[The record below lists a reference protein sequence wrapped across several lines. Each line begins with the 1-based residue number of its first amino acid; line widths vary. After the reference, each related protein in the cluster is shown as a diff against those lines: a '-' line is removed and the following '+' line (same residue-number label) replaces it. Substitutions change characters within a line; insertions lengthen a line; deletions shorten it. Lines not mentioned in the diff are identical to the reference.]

1 MIYAAATLYNLKL
14 KFEPSGDKEL
24 FLMMNSAMQAVTKQK
39 INGGFDKY
47 AQQSVRRFSIPWKYL
62 ANYLTPFI
70 EGHKRNYHKPTQSC
84 PKNCTNLVKQK
95 NSAQINNYFLSRVG
109 KKEI

>member
-1 MIYAAATLYNLKL
+1 MCERLFYAAATLYNLKL

-62 ANYLTPFI
+62 ANYLIQREAPFLLQNRTGNFLKESI
-70 EGHKRNYHKPTQSC
+70 LLPSSNGPGFEFHAKYG
-84 PKNCTNLVKQK
+84 TNQ
-95 NSAQINNYFLSRVG
+95 
-109 KKEI
+109 